1 MMAKKI
7 LYLLL
12 AALLVI
18 QFIRP
23 ARNLS
28 EKPSAN
34 HISNKYAVPADI
46 SGILQNSCYDCHSNN
61 TRYPWYAN
69 LQPVAW
75 WLQDHVN
82 EGKRELNFDEF
93 LTYPP
98 RKAHHKLEEVIEMV
112 KEEEMPLGSYTFVH
126 RNSRLSA
133 EQRKLLSDWAAGTM
147 QEIASANDISP
158 KEKR

>member
-1 MMAKKI
+1 
-7 LYLLL
+7 
-12 AALLVI
+12 
-18 QFIRP
+18 
-23 ARNLS
+23 
-28 EKPSAN
+28 
-34 HISNKYAVPADI
+34 
-46 SGILQNSCYDCHSNN
+46 
-61 TRYPWYAN
+61 
-69 LQPVAW
+69 VAW

-126 RNSRLSA
+126 RNARLSA